1 MATDWQHYAEQMLTD
16 FSDNTNFKNCADDKY
31 IPRPDYR
38 PLTKFEHR
46 GQKLGHGIWD
56 LLYKRH

>member
-1 MATDWQHYAEQMLTD
+1 MATDWQDYAEQMLKD
-16 FSDNTNFKNCADDKY
+16 LSDNTSFENCADDKY